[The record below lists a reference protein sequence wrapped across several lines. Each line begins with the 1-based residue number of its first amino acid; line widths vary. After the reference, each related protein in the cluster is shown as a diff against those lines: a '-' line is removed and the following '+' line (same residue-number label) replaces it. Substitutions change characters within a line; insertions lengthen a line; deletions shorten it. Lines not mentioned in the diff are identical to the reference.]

1 MIKKIFKVKIWPISH
16 LNDSETQEGW
26 LKTVK
31 IQTIIF
37 KGVSCPLIPL
47 EACAFRTHLGNW
59 PVFILHLYLDQ
70 EYILLQQKEALSL
83 STTRYHNVSMKV
95 NIFNNYYVAVYIQ
108 VVIFFFIVFDLHV
121 SSDNLSCSVKNFMYM

>member
-1 MIKKIFKVKIWPISH
+1 M
-16 LNDSETQEGW
+16 TQKPRKGDL

-47 EACAFRTHLGNW
+47 DACAVGTHLGNW
-59 PVFILHLYLDQ
+59 PVFIHLYLNQ

-83 STTRYHNVSMKV
+83 STTRDHNVSMKV
-95 NIFNNYYVAVYIQ
+95 NIFNYYVAVYIQ
-108 VVIFFFIVFDLHV
+108 VVIVFDLHV